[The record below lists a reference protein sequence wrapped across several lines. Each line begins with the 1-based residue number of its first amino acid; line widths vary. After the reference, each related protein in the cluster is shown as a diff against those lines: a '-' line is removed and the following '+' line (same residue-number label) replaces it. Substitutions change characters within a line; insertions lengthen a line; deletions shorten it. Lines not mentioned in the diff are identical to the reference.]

1 MFTHLFVD
9 LVYNIWYIID
19 VETTERRMAMKQVM
33 VKLEDEL
40 QKEARIE
47 AIRQNKSLTQYV
59 SDLVAR
65 ELEKKKEQS
74 R

>member
-19 VETTERRMAMKQVM
+19 VTTTERRMAMKQVM

-65 ELEKKKEQS
+65 ELEKKKEQT

>member
-1 MFTHLFVD
+1 
-9 LVYNIWYIID
+9 
-19 VETTERRMAMKQVM
+19 MKQVV

-59 SDLVAR
+59 SDLVAG
-65 ELEKKKEQS
+65 ELKKKKEQADRKSTRLNSSHGQIS
-74 R
+74 RMPSSA

>member
-1 MFTHLFVD
+1 
-9 LVYNIWYIID
+9 
-19 VETTERRMAMKQVM
+19 MKQVV

-47 AIRQNKSLTQYV
+47 GIRQNKSLTQYV
-59 SDLVAR
+59 SDLVAG
-65 ELEKKKEQS
+65 ELKKKKEQA